1 MRLTL
6 VRSRWVRAVVVALV
20 IAALLA
26 FAAWRGPP
34 LGPIR
39 SAFAAVR
46 WEWVAVAFFLNL
58 LSVGVRTLAWRTVI
72 HQAMPP
78 PHPRL
83 RHIFSAFSVGLLANA
98 VLPGRIGELARV
110 AVLSQNSSRRR
121 GEWATLV
128 GTVFAHRVFDL
139 AAVLVVVVWVIAVAA
154 VPTWAVTSLVVVIV
168 VGVSLLVVSVA
179 GARDPTRSV
188 RRELG
193 AIRRLVTMVRNG
205 LGVMRE
211 PIAAAAAI
219 LFQLLAWVLQ
229 LLAVYAVMRAFGIHE
244 PLVAAGLVLVMMN
257 VAMVFPLWPGNV
269 GLVQAVVALSLIP
282 YGIDYAHGFA
292 FGIGVQ
298 AIEAAVG
305 IGLGLVFLAR
315 EGLTLGTLRGVEQEH
330 APAESLRRR
339 RPAPPVGSPR

>member
-1 MRLTL
+1 VRVTLTRNLWLRGAL
-6 VRSRWVRAVVVALV
+6 VAIVLVGVVALV
-20 IAALLA
+20 V
-26 FAAWRGPP
+26 WRGPP
-34 LGPIR
+34 FGLIR

-46 WEWVAVAFFLNL
+46 WDWVMVALFLNL

-72 HQAMPP
+72 RQAMPP

-83 RHIFSAFSVGLLANA
+83 RSIFSAFSIGLLANA

-110 AVLSQNSSRRR
+110 AVLAQNSNRRR

-139 AAVLVVVVWVIAVAA
+139 AAVLLLVAYVIFAA
-154 VPTWAVTSLVVVIV
+154 SVPAWALTSLVVVIV
-168 VGVSLLVVSVA
+168 AGLTLLVLSVA

-193 AIRRLVTMVRNG
+193 AVGRLVTMARNG

-211 PIAAAAAI
+211 PVASTVAI
-219 LFQLLAWVLQ
+219 FFQCIGWALQ
-229 LLAVYAVMRAFGIHE
+229 LAAVYAAMRAFGIRE
-244 PLVAAGLVLVMMN
+244 PLAAAGLVLVMMN

-269 GLVQAVVALSLIP
+269 GLVQAAVALSLLG

-292 FGIGVQ
+292 FGIGLQ
-298 AIEAAVG
+298 AIEASVG
-305 IGLGLVFLAR
+305 VGLGLVFLTR
-315 EGLTLGTLRGVEQEH
+315 EGFTLGTLRRVEQEH
-330 APAESLRRR
+330 PPHEAVRRQEPATRLGAP
-339 RPAPPVGSPR
+339 